1 MLRGE
6 NSGRKGAAL
15 VQKHAFSPELLRVL
29 RRARLLAKEMGHS
42 YVGTEHLM
50 LALMQQSSLR
60 AGKVLQHAGWE
71 AQSFRGVLLAQT
83 GTGSGSLPLVQGL
96 SLRARLALQRA
107 GREATL
113 LRAETIEPEH
123 LLLALSRDGECT
135 ASAILRASGTDLNCI
150 FSDTYLIL
158 QRPAAVRANG
168 GRIATRLL
176 ELYCENLL
184 EKAPQMDPVIG
195 REREIAGV
203 MQVLSRKNKNN
214 PALIGEPG
222 VGKTAIVE
230 ALAQRMAAGQ
240 VPEPLRSKKLYA
252 LNMASML
259 AGTKYRGEFE
269 ERVRDILAEIKRSGN
284 IILFVDEMHTIV
296 GAGSAEGAI
305 DAANLLKPALGRGEL
320 QMIGATTLEEYRK
333 YIEKDAALER
343 RFRPVRVPEPSRDE
357 TRRILQGLRPGLE
370 QHHRIRISDEAVDA
384 AVELSCRYLTDRF
397 LPDKAVDLLDEGA
410 ARVWLAS
417 ERGSSAEVENARR
430 NVTQQLE
437 TAVSKGQYEQAAQ
450 LRDRLQAMLRQ
461 QVQHARAQRSLCVT
475 AQDIAL
481 AVSERTGIPAGKLC
495 ASEKER
501 LMGLERA
508 LSGRV
513 IGQPEAVQ
521 AVTRA
526 VIRGRSGLADS
537 RRPAACMLFMG
548 PTGVG
553 KTELCKALADCVYGS
568 REALVRIDMS
578 EYMEPNSVARLIGAP
593 PGYVGHDEG
602 GTLTEKVRRR
612 PYCVVLLDELEKA
625 HRDVTGLLLQMMD
638 DGILTDSLGRTVDFK
653 NTMIVMTSNIGGGNE
668 NKGGLGFSPDGAQ
681 QRTKSLLRQYFSAE
695 FLGRIDCVAEF
706 RRLGPNELETIASSM
721 MQSACERFAR
731 QSVTLGFDGMLA
743 QCLAQRCL
751 KDEAGAR
758 GLRHEIQRQIEE
770 PAAELLLQ
778 KPSLRALRAQ
788 CEDGQI
794 VIREA
799 D

>member
-1 MLRGE
+1 MAK
-6 NSGRKGAAL
+6 N
-15 VQKHAFSPELLRVL
+15 VFSPELLRVL
-29 RRARLLAKEMGHS
+29 RRARLLAKELGHS

-50 LALMQQSSLR
+50 LSLMQQPSLR
-60 AGKVLQHAGWE
+60 AGRVLRHAGWE
-71 AQSFRGVLLAQT
+71 AQSFRGVLLAES
-83 GTGSGSLPLVQGL
+83 GAGSRSLPLVQGL
-96 SLRARLALQRA
+96 SARARLALRRA
-107 GREATL
+107 GCEAKM
-113 LRAETIEPEH
+113 LRAALVEPEH
-123 LLLALSRDGECT
+123 LLLALSRDDTCT
-135 ASAILRASGTDLNCI
+135 ASAILCSTGTDLDCI
-150 FSDTYLIL
+150 FSDTYLSL
-158 QRPAAVRANG
+158 QAREAVQVNG

-176 ELYCENLL
+176 EMYCENLL
-184 EKAPQMDPVIG
+184 EKAPQMEPVIG

-203 MQVLSRKNKNN
+203 LQVLSRKNKNN

-240 VPEPLRSKKLYA
+240 VPESLRGKKLYA

-269 ERVRDILAEIKRSGN
+269 ERVRDILIEIKRCGN

-320 QMIGATTLEEYRK
+320 QMIGATTLAEYRK

-343 RFRPVRVPEPSRDE
+343 RFRPVKVEEPSREE
-357 TRRILQGLRPGLE
+357 TRQILLGLRPGLE
-370 QHHRIRISDEAVDA
+370 RHHRIRICDEAIDA

-417 ERGSSAEVENARR
+417 GRGESCEAESAKRD
-430 NVTQQLE
+430 VTQQLE

-450 LRDRLQAMLRQ
+450 LRDKLQSMLRQ

-475 AQDIAL
+475 AQDIAG
-481 AVSERTGIPAGKLC
+481 AVSDRTGIPVGKLC
-495 ASEKER
+495 QTEKDR
-501 LMGLERA
+501 ILGLSRA
-508 LSGRV
+508 LSARV

-526 VIRGRSGLADS
+526 VIRGRSGFADGN
-537 RRPAACMLFMG
+537 RPAACMLFMG

-568 REALVRIDMS
+568 REAMIRIDMS
-578 EYMEPNSVARLIGAP
+578 EYMESNSVTRLIGAP
-593 PGYVGHDEG
+593 PGYIGHEEG

-612 PYCVVLLDELEKA
+612 PYSVVLLDELEKA
-625 HRDVTGLLLQMMD
+625 HHDVTGLLLQIMD

-653 NTMIVMTSNIGGGNE
+653 NTMIVMTSNIGGGSE
-668 NKGGLGFSPDGAQ
+668 QKAGLGFSPGGTQ
-681 QRTKSLLRQYFSAE
+681 ERTKTLLRQHFSAE

-706 RRLGPNELETIASSM
+706 RRLGQTELEAIAASM
-721 MQSACERFAR
+721 LQAACTRFAQ
-731 QSVTLGFDGMLA
+731 QSVALRYDGTLVRT
-743 QCLAQRCL
+743 LAQRCL
-751 KDEAGAR
+751 QDEAGAR
-758 GLRHEIQRQIEE
+758 ALRHEIQRQIEE
-770 PAAELLLQ
+770 PAAELYLQ
-778 KPSLRALRAQ
+778 RPAIHTLCAR
-788 CEDGQI
+788 CENGQI
-794 VIREA
+794 VIRETE
-799 D
+799 